1 MLQRLRTTAL
11 DAVGRLSAS
20 MRGTARH
27 VEEGRSPLGAIGVA
41 SLPLAYAVWI
51 YAHPSSSVSPI
62 VPLGIAVLSV
72 PMLFSTHMPNGS
84 RAVLRYFGSAWLV
97 ISLPGLATY
106 LLLTAGPAP
115 VWLLGHLAAM
125 LLVFVLVDVLRGLAI
140 VVSGLLLGGFG
151 YLAELAT
158 GGTPA
163 SLDPALLISL
173 VALAVAIVMARER
186 HVDDVHVA
194 EKVIEAATASFA
206 RDIREKDNQLIAAK
220 ATIAHE
226 LRTPLAS
233 IRLAAKSL
241 SKQLPELMAGHEAAA
256 EAGLI
261 EPKLRLRHR
270 AIVYSTADLVAK
282 QAEHAL
288 ATVEMLITAAQFGQ
302 FGAQDPVDAGATV
315 EEAIARYP
323 FATDEERARVS
334 VHVGDNFTFF
344 GSRPALTNVMFNLVK
359 NALHYTGQKAEA
371 FVHVHVHGLDTRG
384 RITVLDNGTGIPPEM
399 LPHVF
404 QPFSS
409 GRGRPDAAVGIG
421 LAFCEQAIQSMGGQI
436 TCMSGDGVYT
446 RFTISLP
453 LAKQIPSHAS

>member
-1 MLQRLRTTAL
+1 VLQRLRTTAL

-20 MRGTARH
+20 LRGSARH
-27 VEEGRSPLGAIGVA
+27 VEEGLSPLGTMAVA

-51 YAHPSSSVSPI
+51 YAHPSSSVSLI
-62 VPLGIAVLSV
+62 APLGIAVLSV
-72 PMLFSTHMPNGS
+72 PMLICTYLPSSS
-84 RAVLRYFGSAWLV
+84 RAVIRYFGPVWLV
-97 ISLPGLATY
+97 VSLPGLATY

-125 LLVFVLVDVLRGLAI
+125 VLVFVLVDVLYGLAI
-140 VVSGLLLGGFG
+140 VVTGLVLGGVG

-158 GGTPA
+158 GGKPA

-173 VALAVAIVMARER
+173 VGVAAAIVMARDR
-186 HVDDVHVA
+186 HA
-194 EKVIEAATASFA
+194 QEALASKIAKEEAAAVFA
-206 RDIREKDNQLIAAK
+206 QEMREKDSHLIAAK

-288 ATVEMLITAAQFGQ
+288 ATVEMLLTAAQFGQ

-323 FATDEERARVS
+323 FASDVERARVR

-371 FVHVHVHGLDTRG
+371 FVHVHVHSLDTRG
-384 RITVLDNGTGIPPEM
+384 RITVLDNGTGISPDM